1 MARLLFLLLSLST
14 LSLAKLEV
22 GRGPNSLAREA
33 ELELTVDQEGS
44 QGEVRCEDDLSVARA
59 SLR

>member
-1 MARLLFLLLSLST
+1 MTRLLFLLLSLST

-33 ELELTVDQEGS
+33 ELELTVDHEGS
-44 QGEVRCEDDLSVARA
+44 QGEVRYEDDMYVARA
-59 SLR
+59 APR

>member
-1 MARLLFLLLSLST
+1 MTRLLFMLLSLST

-44 QGEVRCEDDLSVARA
+44 QGEVRYEDDIYVARA
-59 SLR
+59 APR

>member
-1 MARLLFLLLSLST
+1 MTRLLFLLLSLST

-44 QGEVRCEDDLSVARA
+44 QGEVRYEDDIYVARA
-59 SLR
+59 APR